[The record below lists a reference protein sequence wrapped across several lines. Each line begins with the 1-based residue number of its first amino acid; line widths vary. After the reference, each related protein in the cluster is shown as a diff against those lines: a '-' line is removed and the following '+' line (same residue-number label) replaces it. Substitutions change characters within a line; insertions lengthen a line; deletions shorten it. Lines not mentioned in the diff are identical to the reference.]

1 LPIYLFDVKIRFCN
15 EKIHLM
21 KDTKVGYHHGN
32 LRAVLLAAGEQ
43 ALAATGV
50 AGFSLREVARLS
62 GVSHA
67 APAHHFKNANGLL
80 TALAID
86 GFRRFLAA
94 MRRRQESADEDPAAR
109 ILASGLGYVDFARAN
124 PALFRLMFGDE
135 RIAHDDPEL
144 TAAADAAFLHLAEDV
159 GKFMGASPFA
169 HPPAMARTLA
179 IWNLVHGYVQLMNAG
194 YMKVV
199 QNLPEVGR
207 DAYLVEVLGLLL
219 RPPAA
224 RASKGL
230 AKIPVVGRPGR

>member
-1 LPIYLFDVKIRFCN
+1 MPTHLFDVKIKLRY
-15 EKIHLM
+15 ETGHHM
-21 KDTKVGYHHGN
+21 KDAKASYHHGN
-32 LRAVLLAAGEQ
+32 LRAALLAAGEKV
-43 ALAATGV
+43 LAVTGV
-50 AGFSLREVARLS
+50 ARFSLREVARLS

-94 MRRRQESADEDPAAR
+94 MRRRQETVGEDPVAR

-124 PALFRLMFGDE
+124 PALFRLMFDDE

-144 TAAADAAFLHLAEDV
+144 TAVADAAFVHLATDV

-169 HPPAMARTLA
+169 HPPTMARTLA

-194 YMKVV
+194 YMKAV

-207 DAYLVEVLGLLL
+207 DAYLVELLGLLL
-219 RPPAA
+219 RPPDA
-224 RASKGL
+224 RTPKGL
-230 AKIPVVGRPGR
+230 SKSLVMGRPPR